1 MPELAEVK
9 IMADF
14 INNVVGIDPF
24 FEVLEKSEVSK
35 VKTDLDVFNGGIFS
49 ISAESRGKE
58 LMLNLE
64 LIGGEVKDV
73 LIKRLS
79 CSMGMSGNWIYMRKD
94 STKLETALK
103 HAHLRF
109 ISTRG
114 NYLLLYDVRRF
125 AKWKWADTWN
135 KGRGKCPLTEYNDF
149 YLDIKT
155 NIFKHKDFN
164 KPLCEILMN
173 QKWFNGIG
181 NYLRAEI
188 LYRLDV
194 NPFQP
199 ANQLTN
205 QDVELLCTIS
215 HLCVRDAYQLGG
227 GQLKDW
233 YNPNGINGNTF
244 KEWVKC
250 YGKLSSIIDKTGRKF
265 WYDPKWES
273 YVN

>member
-14 INNVVGIDPF
+14 VNNVVGLDPF
-24 FEVLEKSEVSK
+24 YDIIEKSEVSK
-35 VKTDLDVFNGGIFS
+35 VQTDLNVFDGGVFS
-49 ISAESRGKE
+49 ITAQSRGKE

-64 LIGGEVKDV
+64 LIGGDVSGV

-79 CSMGMSGNWIYMRKD
+79 CSMGMSGNWIFIKKD
-94 STKLETALK
+94 SDKLEKFLK

-114 NYLLLYDVRRF
+114 NYLLLYDPRRF
-125 AKWKWADTWN
+125 AKWKWTDTWT
-135 KGRGKCPLTEYNDF
+135 KGRGHCPLTEYNDF
-149 YLDIKT
+149 NLVLRQ
-155 NIFKHKDFN
+155 NIYKHKDFN
-164 KPLCEILMN
+164 KPICEVLMN
-173 QKWFNGIG
+173 QKWFNGVG

-188 LYRLDV
+188 LCRLDI

-199 ANQLTN
+199 ANQLST
-205 QDVELLCTIS
+205 QELELLCTYT
-215 HLCVRDAYQLGG
+215 HLCVRDSYQLGG

-233 YNPNGINGNTF
+233 YNPNGVEGTNF
-244 KEWVKC
+244 KEWIMC
-250 YGKLSSIIDKTGRKF
+250 YGKMSSTIDGTGRKF

-273 YVN
+273 CR